1 LSEYGI
7 SYGTKDEFNYR
18 FQNYLKADKAINEIN
33 ADPELT
39 FVSEHNMFSVL
50 SPSEMKLW
58 KGKKPADFDFSD
70 IFNEIEFLP
79 TDVMAA

>member
-33 ADPELT
+33 NDPELT
-39 FVSEHNMFSVL
+39 FVSEHNQFSVL
-50 SPSEMKLW
+50 SPSEMK
-58 KGKKPADFDFSD
+58 
-70 IFNEIEFLP
+70 
-79 TDVMAA
+79 

>member
-1 LSEYGI
+1 MEYLSEYGI

-33 ADPELT
+33 NDPELT
-39 FVSEHNMFSVL
+39 FISAHNQFSVL
-50 SPSEMKLW
+50 SSSEMKKW
-58 KGKKPADFDFSD
+58 KGKKPSNISD
-70 IFNEIEFLP
+70 DTKTEFLP